1 MQNLAQYFLLS
12 VWVVFFTSCLGESMA
27 QQESEESFRA
37 LQLEALKASILEF
50 LGMDA
55 PPGAGEKATHQ
66 DLVRMFHQYRR
77 IKQLLRGNS
86 TQEEKLQERRTR
98 ASTVLFPTTGK
109 LTLHCYYVNYE

>member
-1 MQNLAQYFLLS
+1 MQNLVALYFLLS
-12 VWVVFFTSCLGESMA
+12 VWVVFFTSCLGE
-27 QQESEESFRA
+27 ENEETYRA

-55 PPGAGEKATHQ
+55 PPGAGEKASHQ

-77 IKQLLRGNS
+77 IGQLLRGNA
-86 TQEEKLQERRTR
+86 TQEEKPQERTR

-109 LTLHCYYVNYE
+109 LTLQCYYGNLYW